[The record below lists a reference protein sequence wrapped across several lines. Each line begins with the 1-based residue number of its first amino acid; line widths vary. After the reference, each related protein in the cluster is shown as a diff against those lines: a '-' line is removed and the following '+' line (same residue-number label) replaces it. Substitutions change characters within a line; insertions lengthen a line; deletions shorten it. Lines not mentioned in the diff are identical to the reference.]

1 MTEIIL
7 SLTAATLCILGL
19 TEVLHTLKQK
29 MLFPKKYPK
38 TRLIVYLDGENAD
51 LQLASIAEQYRWSG
65 KGLAGEIVA
74 VYSAI
79 SSESLENCRKLA
91 EKHNIIICSEKD
103 LKNCAERTKNN
114 EQYGLRGLFRSV
126 RCYLMVR

>member
-74 VYSAI
+74 VYSAMEHRSLYTKPMSI
-79 SSESLENCRKLA
+79 SKYNHTIS
-91 EKHNIIICSEKD
+91 
-103 LKNCAERTKNN
+103 
-114 EQYGLRGLFRSV
+114 
-126 RCYLMVR
+126 

>member
-19 TEVLHTLKQK
+19 TEVLHTLKK
-29 MLFPKKYPK
+29 IMLFPKKYPK

-103 LKNCAERTKNN
+103 LKN
-114 EQYGLRGLFRSV
+114 LV
-126 RCYLMVR
+126 